1 MQPKSNVVSK
11 TIDRKNN
18 LFAISLDK
26 KKNDLE
32 LLLPN
37 NWWSSTNSLNYFS
50 EESPKVF
57 QLLKFEKKQNV
68 DFCNTKP
75 DLPKPKNWNI
85 KNGDYHVKENNYNK
99 RDFLYYRELKAKIYK
114 YSLYP
119 VIVLTLL
126 LTYFASSILVK
137 M

>member
-1 MQPKSNVVSK
+1 MQPKSNVVLK
-11 TIDRKNN
+11 TIDKKNN

-26 KKNDLE
+26 KKKDLE
-32 LLLPN
+32 LFLPN

-57 QLLKFEKKQNV
+57 QLLEFEKKHNI
-68 DFCNTKP
+68 DFCNIKY

-85 KNGDYHVKENNYNK
+85 KNGGYHVKENNYNK

>member
-1 MQPKSNVVSK
+1 MQPKSNVVPK
-11 TIDRKNN
+11 VIDKKNN

-26 KKNDLE
+26 KKKDLE
-32 LLLPN
+32 LFLPN

-57 QLLKFEKKQNV
+57 QLLKFGKKNV
-68 DFCNTKP
+68 DFGNAKP

-99 RDFLYYRELKAKIYK
+99 KNFLYYRELKAKIYK

-126 LTYFASSILVK
+126 LTYFVSSILVK